1 MYNGYR
7 EFQFFSHF
15 NLHMLLRIGGYRMQ
29 KIIELDGNTL
39 TRQQVEEIVRGQAM
53 VALCAESTKR
63 VQLSRERIEKRLAE
77 GQVIYGV
84 NTGFGKLSNIQIEE
98 SDIELL
104 QLNLLRS
111 DATGVGEPLPTEVV
125 RAMMILRANALA
137 RGFSGIRQETLQLLL
152 DCINKGV
159 HPIVPSQ
166 GSVGASGDLAPLSHL
181 ALVLVGEGKAEF
193 NGELMAG
200 GIALQNAGL
209 TAVRL
214 QAKEGLALVN
224 GTQAMTGIGALTLNE
239 AERIGLAADMAASLS
254 LEALKGI
261 TNAFDPALLAV
272 RPHPELEL
280 VGGRIRKW
288 LDGSK
293 RVTKQGEVRMQDAYS
308 LRCIPQVHG
317 ASWQSFFYAEQ
328 RVQTEMNATTDN
340 PIVLENGE
348 VVSGGHFHGQPI
360 ALAMDFLKVGVS
372 EWANISERRTERM
385 VNPQL
390 NDGLPPFLATNP
402 GIECGLMIAQYTA
415 ASIVSENKVLAHP
428 SSVDSIPTSGN
439 QEDHV
444 SMGTTSARQ
453 VRQIVHN
460 AARVIAIE
468 MICASQAIH
477 LDKAEEQLSP
487 TTRAYLEKVRQF
499 CPPLLADQPIG
510 DEIEALAK
518 YLLASDD
525 LVVLA
530 K

>member
-1 MYNGYR
+1 MT
-7 EFQFFSHF
+7 S
-15 NLHMLLRIGGYRMQ
+15 
-29 KIIELDGNTL
+29 IIKLDGQTL
-39 TRQQVEEIVRGQAM
+39 TRRQVMKIVKRTALVGLSPESEERI
-53 VALCAESTKR
+53 K
-63 VQLSRERIEKRLAE
+63 LSRARVKKCLAE

-84 NTGFGKLSNIQIEE
+84 NTGFGKLSNIRIKE
-98 SDIELL
+98 SENELL

-111 DATGVGEPLPTEVV
+111 DATGVGSLFPTEIV

-159 HPIVPSQ
+159 HPLVPSQ

-181 ALVLVGEGKAEF
+181 ALVLIGEGKAEF
-193 NGELMAG
+193 EGNIVTGAV
-200 GIALQNAGL
+200 ALQRAGL
-209 TAVRL
+209 EAVRL

-224 GTQAMTGIGALTLNE
+224 GTQAMTGIGVVTLNE

-261 TNAFDPALLAV
+261 ISAFEPALLAV
-272 RPHPELEL
+272 RPHSELEL

-317 ASWQSFFYAEQ
+317 ASWQSFFYAEE
-328 RVQTEMNATTDN
+328 RVQIEMNATTDN
-340 PIVLENGE
+340 PIVLESGE
-348 VVSGGHFHGQPI
+348 VLSGGHFHGQPI
-360 ALAMDFLKVGVS
+360 AFAMDFLKLGVC

-428 SSVDSIPTSGN
+428 ASVDSIPTSGN

-444 SMGTTSARQ
+444 SMGTIAARQ

-460 AARVIAIE
+460 TARVIAIE
-468 MICASQAIH
+468 LICASQAIY
-477 LDKAEEQLSP
+477 LEKAEGQLAP
-487 TTRAYLEKVRQF
+487 TTSAFLKKVRQF
-499 CPPLLADQPIG
+499 CPPLTTDQPIG
-510 DEIEALAK
+510 DEIEALAE
-518 YLLASDD
+518 YLLVSDE
-525 LVVLA
+525 LVELA
-530 K
+530 G

>member
-1 MYNGYR
+1 MI
-7 EFQFFSHF
+7 S
-15 NLHMLLRIGGYRMQ
+15 
-29 KIIELDGNTL
+29 IIELDGNTL
-39 TRQQVEEIVRGQAM
+39 TRRQVEEIVNGHAD
-53 VALCAESTKR
+53 VVLSTESEKR
-63 VQLSRERIEKRLAE
+63 IQLSRERIEKRLAE
-77 GQVIYGV
+77 GQAIYGV
-84 NTGFGKLSNIQIEE
+84 NTGFGKLSHIRIDEADN
-98 SDIELL
+98 ELL

-111 DATGVGEPLPTEVV
+111 DATGVGEPFPTEVV

-137 RGFSGIRQETLQLLL
+137 RGFSGIRQETVQLLL

-193 NGELMAG
+193 KGEIVSG
-200 GIALQNAGL
+200 GLALQQAGL
-209 TAVRL
+209 TPVRL

-224 GTQAMTGIGALTLNE
+224 GTQAMTGIGVLTLNE

-261 TNAFDPALLAV
+261 TSAFDPALLAV

-293 RVTKQGEVRMQDAYS
+293 RVTKQGEIRMQDAYS

-317 ASWQSFFYAEQ
+317 ASWQSFFYAEE
-328 RVQTEMNATTDN
+328 RVRTEMNATTDN
-340 PIVLENGE
+340 PVVLENGE
-348 VVSGGHFHGQPI
+348 VLSGGHFHGQPI
-360 ALAMDFLKVGVS
+360 ALAMDFLKVGVC

-390 NDGLPPFLATNP
+390 NEGLPPFLATNP

-477 LDKAEEQLSP
+477 LDRAEKQLASA
-487 TTRAYLEKVRQF
+487 TSQFLQKVRAI
-499 CPPLLADQPIG
+499 CPPLTTDQPIG

-518 YLLASDD
+518 YLLASDE
-525 LVVLA
+525 LVA
-530 K
+530 MSK

>member
-1 MYNGYR
+1 MI
-7 EFQFFSHF
+7 S
-15 NLHMLLRIGGYRMQ
+15 
-29 KIIELDGNTL
+29 IIELDGNTL
-39 TRQQVEEIVRGQAM
+39 TRQQVEGIVNGHAN
-53 VALCAESTKR
+53 VALSTESEKR
-63 VQLSRERIEKRLAE
+63 IQLSRERIEKRLAE
-77 GQVIYGV
+77 GQAIYGV
-84 NTGFGKLSNIQIEE
+84 NTGFGKLSHIRIDEADN
-98 SDIELL
+98 ELL

-111 DATGVGEPLPTEVV
+111 DATGVGEPFPTEVV

-137 RGFSGIRQETLQLLL
+137 RGFSGIRQETVQLLL

-193 NGELMAG
+193 KGEIVSG
-200 GIALQNAGL
+200 GLALQQAGL
-209 TAVRL
+209 TPVRL

-224 GTQAMTGIGALTLNE
+224 GTQAMTGIGVLTLNE

-261 TNAFDPALLAV
+261 TSAFDPALLAV

-293 RVTKQGEVRMQDAYS
+293 RVTKQGEIRMQDAYS

-317 ASWQSFFYAEQ
+317 ASWQSFFYAEE
-328 RVQTEMNATTDN
+328 RVRTEMNATTDN

-348 VVSGGHFHGQPI
+348 VLSGGHFHGQPI
-360 ALAMDFLKVGVS
+360 ALAMDFLKVGVC

-390 NDGLPPFLATNP
+390 NEGLPPFLATNP

-477 LDKAEEQLSP
+477 LDRAEKQLASA
-487 TTRAYLEKVRQF
+487 TSQFLQKVRAI
-499 CPPLLADQPIG
+499 CPPLTTDQPIG

-518 YLLASDD
+518 YLLASDE
-525 LVVLA
+525 LVA
-530 K
+530 MSK

>member
-1 MYNGYR
+1 MK
-7 EFQFFSHF
+7 S
-15 NLHMLLRIGGYRMQ
+15 
-29 KIIELDGNTL
+29 IIELDGNTL
-39 TRQQVEEIVRGQAM
+39 TRQQIEEIVKGQAT
-53 VALCAESTKR
+53 VALATESLER
-63 VQLSRERIEKRLAE
+63 IRLSRERIEKRLAE
-77 GQVIYGV
+77 GQTIYGV
-84 NTGFGKLSNIQIEE
+84 NTGFGKLSNIKIEE
-98 SDIELL
+98 EDIELL

-111 DATGVGEPLPTEVV
+111 DATGVGEPFPTDVV
-125 RAMMILRANALA
+125 RAMMVLRANALA
-137 RGFSGIRQETLQLLL
+137 RGFSGIREETVQLLL
-152 DCINKGV
+152 NFINKGV

-193 NGELMAG
+193 NGELMG
-200 GIALQNAGL
+200 GSEALKQAGL
-209 TAVRL
+209 TPVRL

-224 GTQAMTGIGALTLNE
+224 GTQAMTGIGVLTVNE
-239 AERIGLAADMAASLS
+239 AERIGLAADMAASLT

-261 TNAFDPALLAV
+261 TSAFDPALLAV

-293 RVTKQGEVRMQDAYS
+293 RVTKQGEIRMQDAYS

-317 ASWQSFFYAEQ
+317 ASWQSFFYAQ
-328 RVQTEMNATTDN
+328 DRVQTEMNATTDN
-340 PIVLENGE
+340 PIVLESGE
-348 VVSGGHFHGQPI
+348 VLSGGHFHGQPI
-360 ALAMDFLKVGVS
+360 ALAMDFLKIGVC

-390 NDGLPPFLATNP
+390 NEGLPPFLATNP

-460 AARVIAIE
+460 AARVVAIE
-468 MICASQAIH
+468 LICASQAIH

-487 TTRAYLEKVRQF
+487 TTSKFLKKVREF

-518 YLLASDD
+518 YLLSSND
-525 LVVLA
+525 LVNEYV
-530 K
+530 